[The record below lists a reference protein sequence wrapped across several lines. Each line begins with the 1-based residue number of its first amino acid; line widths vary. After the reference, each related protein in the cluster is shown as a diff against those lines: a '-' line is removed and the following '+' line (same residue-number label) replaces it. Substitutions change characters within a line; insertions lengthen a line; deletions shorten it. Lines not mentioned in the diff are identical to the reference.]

1 MPVLK
6 LETLIKAPADVC
18 FDLMRDV
25 RIHTE
30 TTSLTGEKVIG
41 DITEGKMELGQT
53 VTFEGT
59 HFGIRRRL
67 TVEVVEFERPRLFVD
82 EMTRGAFRS
91 FKHIHEFSDQP
102 GATLMTDTLIWI
114 SPMGVLG
121 RIADKLAI
129 EPHLRELVT
138 ERNKRLKLLA
148 ESASR

>member
-25 RIHTE
+25 RVHTE
-30 TTSLTGEKVIG
+30 TTSQTGEKVIG
-41 DITEGKMELGQT
+41 GITEGKMELGQT

-59 HFGIRRRL
+59 HFGIRQRL

-82 EMTRGAFRS
+82 QMMRGAFRS
-91 FKHIHEFSDQP
+91 FKHIHEFVAQP
-102 GATLMTDTLIWI
+102 GATLMTDTLIWT

-138 ERNKRLKLLA
+138 ERNKRLKQLA